1 VDTNNVLDK
10 IVERLEIKLNM
21 LFEDDIYLENRFN
34 FGHIVGPF
42 NRKADTEKAPSA
54 QTLHSSIAFLNA
66 KYNTLGHR
74 KLRLTSTQQFSITTT
89 KPDNRNAHDNK
100 H

>member
-1 VDTNNVLDK
+1 MNNVLEGV
-10 IVERLEIKLNM
+10 VERLEIKFNM
-21 LFEDDIYLENRFN
+21 LFEDDICLENRFN

-42 NRKADTEKAPSA
+42 NRTTDTEKALSE
-54 QTLHSSIAFLNA
+54 QKLHCSIAFLNA
-66 KYNTLGHR
+66 MYDALGYR
-74 KLRLTSTQQFSITTT
+74 KLCLTSIQHFAITTT